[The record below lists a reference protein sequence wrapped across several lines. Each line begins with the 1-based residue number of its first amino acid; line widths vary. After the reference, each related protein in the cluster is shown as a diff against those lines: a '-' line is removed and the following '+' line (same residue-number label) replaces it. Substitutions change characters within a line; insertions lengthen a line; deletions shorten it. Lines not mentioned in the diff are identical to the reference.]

1 MTDHMATLK
10 TAAQRPVRVAKFV
23 LIIGGGL
30 AVGGIA
36 LVVVVKV
43 RQRAEARSPMGRLR
57 ALADAPKKAQDELE
71 RKRKDLRQN
80 LRKTLKKELQ
90 DSRPLH
96 EKLLTDF
103 AQKAASTAI
112 PIAIRKLEQMVTAG
126 GSRSQT
132 DRFRGSNSAMGP
144 QEPADTHVS

>member
-1 MTDHMATLK
+1 MGQTAAQTRDEIAQLRAEMTDQVVTLR
-10 TAAQRPVRVAKFV
+10 TAAQRPVRIAKFA

-36 LVVVVKV
+36 LVVVVKL
-43 RQRAEARSPMGRLR
+43 RRRAAARSPMGRLR

-71 RKRKDLRQN
+71 RKRMDLRKH

-96 EKLLTDF
+96 EKILADF
-103 AQKAASTAI
+103 AQKAAAAAA

-126 GSRSQT
+126 GSRRQP
-132 DRFRGSNSAMGP
+132 D
-144 QEPADTHVS
+144 